1 MAPKKAVATTS
12 RYQGKSKA
20 KRKTLEVGSV
30 NQASTS
36 SPLTPTQSATTTREG
51 GPNQSDT
58 VGKPSDHRYP
68 KLSKAARN
76 YLAGRCTS
84 ADSERVFS
92 AGRRLVTEFR
102 HNLSAMTIKKCMLLK
117 SWVTVLGLDGELLLK
132 KLCS

>member
-1 MAPKKAVATTS
+1 MTFDNAVSGDVSGDEVEA
-12 RYQGKSKA
+12 YLQEPFHA
-20 KRKTLEVGSV
+20 HEDDPLEWWKVHG
-30 NQASTS
+30 
-36 SPLTPTQSATTTREG
+36 
-51 GPNQSDT
+51 
-58 VGKPSDHRYP
+58 HRYP